1 MTSGLLTPAA
11 STRTSTSSS
20 PGVGTGLIA
29 VFSCSG
35 PPGAAIST
43 TVISR
48 GKFIQFL
55 RASGNLKRG
64 GQSRRSTIFGQDSV
78 DLRQDAAMFI
88 RQLDYLV
95 TLAREKHFAKAAE
108 ACHVSQPALSSAIRS
123 LEKELGVMIVQ
134 RGRRFMGF
142 TAEGERVL
150 VWAQQTL
157 TSLSHMREDA
167 SIAKSSMAGTLRVGA
182 IPTTMTVSAFI
193 TAPSRALYPN
203 IRYTISSLSTA
214 EIAAQLD
221 RFELDLGLTYL
232 DEKTIDGFESLHLFD
247 ERYVLLSARNAQL
260 EPTVTWEQAGRL
272 PLCLLTGK
280 MRNRQVIDAAFR
292 RAGAKADVI
301 LETDSIFALYAN
313 VSEAGLF
320 SIGPHSLL
328 NFWDMARVRATPV
341 LPYLTRAIGLIA
353 RNQPAL
359 APITAA
365 VWEIAR
371 GLELQKRF
379 DLALV

>member
-1 MTSGLLTPAA
+1 M
-11 STRTSTSSS
+11 
-20 PGVGTGLIA
+20 
-29 VFSCSG
+29 
-35 PPGAAIST
+35 
-43 TVISR
+43 
-48 GKFIQFL
+48 
-55 RASGNLKRG
+55 
-64 GQSRRSTIFGQDSV
+64 

-123 LEKELGVMIVQ
+123 LEKELGIMVVQ

-157 TSLSHMREDA
+157 ASLSHMREDA
-167 SIAKSSMAGTLRVGA
+167 SISKSNMAGTLRLGA
-182 IPTTMTVSAFI
+182 IPTTITVSAFI

-203 IRYTISSLSTA
+203 IRYTISSLSTE
-214 EIAAQLD
+214 EIAARLD

-247 ERYVLLSARNAQL
+247 ERYVLLSDRSAKL
-260 EPTVTWEQAGRL
+260 EATVTWEQAGRL

-292 RAGAKADVI
+292 RAGSKADVI
-301 LETDSIFALYAN
+301 LETDSIFALYAH

-320 SIGPHSLL
+320 SIVPHSLL
-328 NFWDMARVRATPV
+328 NFFDMARVRATPV
-341 LPYLTRAIGLIA
+341 LPYLTRRIGLIA

-379 DLALV
+379 DLALI

>member
-1 MTSGLLTPAA
+1 
-11 STRTSTSSS
+11 
-20 PGVGTGLIA
+20 
-29 VFSCSG
+29 
-35 PPGAAIST
+35 
-43 TVISR
+43 
-48 GKFIQFL
+48 
-55 RASGNLKRG
+55 
-64 GQSRRSTIFGQDSV
+64 
-78 DLRQDAAMFI
+78 MFI
-88 RQLDYLV
+88 RQLEYLV

-108 ACHVSQPALSSAIRS
+108 VCHVSQPALSSAIRS
-123 LEKELGVMIVQ
+123 LEKELGIMIVQ
-134 RGRRFMGF
+134 RGRRFIGL

-157 TSLSHMREDA
+157 SSLSHMREDA
-167 SIAKSSMAGTLRVGA
+167 SIAKSTMAGTLRIGA
-182 IPTTMTVSAFI
+182 IPTTMTVAAFI
-193 TAPSRALYPN
+193 TAPCRAAYQN
-203 IRYTISSLSTA
+203 IRYAVSSLSTEA
-214 EIAAQLD
+214 IAGQLD

-247 ERYVLLSARNAQL
+247 ERYVLLAGRQAAL
-260 EPTVTWEQAGRL
+260 EPSITWEQAGRL

-301 LETDSIFALYAN
+301 LETDSIFSVYAH

-320 SIGPHSLL
+320 SIVPHSLL
-328 NFWDMARVRATPV
+328 NFFDMSKVQARP
-341 LPYLTRAIGLIA
+341 LDPSLTRAIGLIA

-371 GLELQKRF
+371 GLELQRRF
-379 DLALV
+379 DHALQQFDG

>member
-1 MTSGLLTPAA
+1 
-11 STRTSTSSS
+11 
-20 PGVGTGLIA
+20 
-29 VFSCSG
+29 
-35 PPGAAIST
+35 
-43 TVISR
+43 
-48 GKFIQFL
+48 
-55 RASGNLKRG
+55 
-64 GQSRRSTIFGQDSV
+64 
-78 DLRQDAAMFI
+78 MFI

-108 ACHVSQPALSSAIRS
+108 VCHVSQPALSSAIRS
-123 LEKELGVMIVQ
+123 LEKELGIMIVQ
-134 RGRRFMGF
+134 RGRRFMGL

-157 TSLSHMREDA
+157 ASLSHMREDA
-167 SIAKSSMAGTLRVGA
+167 SVAKSSMAGTLRVGA
-182 IPTTMTVSAFI
+182 IPTTMTVAAFI
-193 TAPSRALYPN
+193 TSPCRAAYPN
-203 IRYTISSLSTA
+203 IRYAVSSLSSEAITG
-214 EIAAQLD
+214 QLD

-247 ERYVLLSARNAQL
+247 ERYVLLAARKVIL
-260 EPTVTWEQAGRL
+260 EPMVTWEQAGRL

-301 LETDSIFALYAN
+301 LETDSIFSMYAH

-320 SIGPHSLL
+320 TIVPHSLL
-328 NFWDMARVRATPV
+328 NFFDMAKVQARPL

-379 DLALV
+379 DLALT

>member
-1 MTSGLLTPAA
+1 
-11 STRTSTSSS
+11 
-20 PGVGTGLIA
+20 
-29 VFSCSG
+29 
-35 PPGAAIST
+35 
-43 TVISR
+43 
-48 GKFIQFL
+48 
-55 RASGNLKRG
+55 
-64 GQSRRSTIFGQDSV
+64 
-78 DLRQDAAMFI
+78 MFI

-123 LEKELGVMIVQ
+123 LEKELGIMIVQ

-142 TAEGERVL
+142 TVEGERVL

-157 TSLSHMREDA
+157 ASLSHMREDA
-167 SIAKSSMAGTLRVGA
+167 TIIKSSMAGTLRLGA
-182 IPTTMTVSAFI
+182 IPTTMTVTAFI
-193 TAPSRALYPN
+193 TAPCRAAYPN
-203 IRYTISSLSTA
+203 IRYAVSSLSTEA
-214 EIAAQLD
+214 IASQLD

-232 DEKTIDGFESLHLFD
+232 DEKTIDGFESLHLYN
-247 ERYVLLSARNAQL
+247 ERYVLLSSRNAKL
-260 EPTVTWEQAGRL
+260 EPALTWEQAGRL

-280 MRNRQVIDAAFR
+280 MRNRQVVDAAFR

-301 LETDSIFALYAN
+301 LETDSIFSLYAH

-320 SIGPHSLL
+320 SIVPHSLL
-328 NFWDMARVRATPV
+328 NFFDLARVQATPL

-379 DLALV
+379 DLALD

>member
-1 MTSGLLTPAA
+1 
-11 STRTSTSSS
+11 
-20 PGVGTGLIA
+20 
-29 VFSCSG
+29 
-35 PPGAAIST
+35 
-43 TVISR
+43 
-48 GKFIQFL
+48 
-55 RASGNLKRG
+55 
-64 GQSRRSTIFGQDSV
+64 
-78 DLRQDAAMFI
+78 MFI

-123 LEKELGVMIVQ
+123 LEKELGIMIVQ

-157 TSLSHMREDA
+157 ASLSHMREDA
-167 SIAKSSMAGTLRVGA
+167 SIAKSSVAGTLRVGA
-182 IPTTMTVSAFI
+182 IPTAITVSAFI

-203 IRYTISSLSTA
+203 IRYTISSLSTE

-247 ERYVLLSARNAQL
+247 ERYVLLSGRDTKL

-272 PLCLLTGK
+272 PLCLLTAK

-301 LETDSIFALYAN
+301 LETDSIFALYAQ

-320 SIGPHSLL
+320 SVVPHSLL
-328 NFWDMARVRATPV
+328 NFFDMARVRATPV

-379 DLALV
+379 DLTLT

>member
-1 MTSGLLTPAA
+1 MLP
-11 STRTSTSSS
+11 
-20 PGVGTGLIA
+20 
-29 VFSCSG
+29 
-35 PPGAAIST
+35 
-43 TVISR
+43 
-48 GKFIQFL
+48 
-55 RASGNLKRG
+55 
-64 GQSRRSTIFGQDSV
+64 
-78 DLRQDAAMFI
+78 MFI

-108 ACHVSQPALSSAIRS
+108 SCHVSQPALSSAIRS

-157 TSLSHMREDA
+157 ASLSHMREDA
-167 SIAKSSMAGTLRVGA
+167 SLTKASMAGTLRVGA
-182 IPTTMTVSAFI
+182 IPTTMTVTAFL
-193 TAPSRALYPN
+193 TAGCRALYPN
-203 IRYTISSLSTA
+203 IRYVISSLST
-214 EIAAQLD
+214 ETIAGQLD

-232 DEKTIDGFESLHLFD
+232 DEKTIDGFESLHLYD
-247 ERYVLLSARNAQL
+247 ERYVLLAARSAAL
-260 EPTVTWEQAGRL
+260 GPTVTWEQAGQL

-301 LETDSIFALYAN
+301 LETDSIFALYAH
-313 VSEAGLF
+313 VSESGLF
-320 SIGPHSLL
+320 SIVPHSLL
-328 NFWDMARVRATPV
+328 NFFDLGRVRAIPV

>member
-1 MTSGLLTPAA
+1 
-11 STRTSTSSS
+11 
-20 PGVGTGLIA
+20 
-29 VFSCSG
+29 
-35 PPGAAIST
+35 
-43 TVISR
+43 
-48 GKFIQFL
+48 
-55 RASGNLKRG
+55 
-64 GQSRRSTIFGQDSV
+64 
-78 DLRQDAAMFI
+78 
-88 RQLDYLV
+88 
-95 TLAREKHFAKAAE
+95 
-108 ACHVSQPALSSAIRS
+108 
-123 LEKELGVMIVQ
+123 
-134 RGRRFMGF
+134 MGF
-142 TAEGERVL
+142 TAEGQRVL

-157 TSLSHMREDA
+157 ASLSHMREDA

-182 IPTTMTVSAFI
+182 IPTTMTVTAFI

-203 IRYTISSLSTA
+203 IRYAISSLSTEA
-214 EIAAQLD
+214 IAGQLD

-232 DEKTIDGFESLHLFD
+232 DEKTLDGFESLHLFD
-247 ERYVLLSARNAQL
+247 ERYVLLSSRSAQL
-260 EPTVTWEQAGRL
+260 VEPLTWEQAARL

-301 LETDSIFALYAN
+301 LETDSIFALYAH

-320 SIGPHSLL
+320 SVVPHSLL
-328 NFWDMARVRATPV
+328 NFCDMARVRATPL

-379 DLALV
+379 DLALS

>member
-1 MTSGLLTPAA
+1 
-11 STRTSTSSS
+11 
-20 PGVGTGLIA
+20 
-29 VFSCSG
+29 
-35 PPGAAIST
+35 
-43 TVISR
+43 
-48 GKFIQFL
+48 
-55 RASGNLKRG
+55 
-64 GQSRRSTIFGQDSV
+64 
-78 DLRQDAAMFI
+78 MFI

-108 ACHVSQPALSSAIRS
+108 ACHVSQPALSSGIRS
-123 LEKELGVMIVQ
+123 LEKELGIMIVQ
-134 RGRRFMGF
+134 RGRRFLGF

-157 TSLSHMREDA
+157 ASLSHMREDA
-167 SIAKSSMAGTLRVGA
+167 TIAKSSMAGTLRLGA
-182 IPTTMTVSAFI
+182 IPTTVTVVAFI
-193 TAPSRALYPN
+193 TAPSHSAYPN
-203 IRYTISSLSTA
+203 IRYSISSLST
-214 EIAAQLD
+214 EDIAGQLD

-232 DEKTIDGFESLHLFD
+232 DEKTLDGFESLHLFD
-247 ERYVLLSARNAQL
+247 ERYVLLSTRDAKL
-260 EPTVTWEQAGRL
+260 EATLTWEEAGRL

-301 LETDSIFALYAN
+301 LETDSISSLYAH

-320 SIGPHSLL
+320 SVVPHSLL
-328 NFWDMARVRATPV
+328 NFFDMRRVRATPL

-359 APITAA
+359 APITAG

-371 GLELQKRF
+371 GLKLQQRF
-379 DLALV
+379 DLALD